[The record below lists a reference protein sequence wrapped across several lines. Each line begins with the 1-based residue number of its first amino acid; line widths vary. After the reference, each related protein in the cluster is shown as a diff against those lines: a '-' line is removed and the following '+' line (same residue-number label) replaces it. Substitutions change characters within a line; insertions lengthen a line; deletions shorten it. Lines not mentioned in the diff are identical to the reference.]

1 MNDYNHLT
9 LIANILDNAGFITKI
24 MGNQVLVSLQ
34 NQKVSSME
42 VERVLMCDGID
53 EELVS
58 VKYSY
63 AFQCV
68 TVSI

>member
-1 MNDYNHLT
+1 MNDYSHLT

-24 MGNQVLVSLQ
+24 MGNQVLASLQ
-34 NQKVSSME
+34 NQSVSSID
-42 VERVLMCDGID
+42 VQKVLMRDDID
-53 EELVS
+53 ELVS
-58 VKYSY
+58 IQYSY